1 MVTDSSAPTLAPDYP
16 WYVTVE
22 RSDVVFRLRDYFLRL
37 GVAARVCSPTVV
49 GVDVADT
56 DDHDLEEYVT
66 SWHTVNGIGLHLGPA
81 SSPTHVAAVAHEP
94 ESAPASTPPPPP
106 DAPASPPAPSPLQP
120 RAPRLGEL
128 LVAKG
133 MLREEDLAWALGEAR
148 VTGELVGI
156 VLLRAKLIYEEE
168 LARTLSEQL
177 SIPYVSIMRTGVDLS
192 VVGLLPAEVGAAAAA
207 IPIRMKDGNVQVGF
221 ADPTDPKALAAVTP
235 YVPDFCMA
243 VAELSDIK
251 AAWIDFNRRFGS
263 RR

>member
-1 MVTDSSAPTLAPDYP
+1 
-16 WYVTVE
+16 
-22 RSDVVFRLRDYFLRL
+22 
-37 GVAARVCSPTVV
+37 
-49 GVDVADT
+49 
-56 DDHDLEEYVT
+56 
-66 SWHTVNGIGLHLGPA
+66 
-81 SSPTHVAAVAHEP
+81 
-94 ESAPASTPPPPP
+94 
-106 DAPASPPAPSPLQP
+106 
-120 RAPRLGEL
+120 
-128 LVAKG
+128 

-148 VTGELVGI
+148 ATGELVGI
-156 VLLRAKLIYEEE
+156 VLIRAKLIYEEE

-235 YVPDFCMA
+235 YIPNFLMA